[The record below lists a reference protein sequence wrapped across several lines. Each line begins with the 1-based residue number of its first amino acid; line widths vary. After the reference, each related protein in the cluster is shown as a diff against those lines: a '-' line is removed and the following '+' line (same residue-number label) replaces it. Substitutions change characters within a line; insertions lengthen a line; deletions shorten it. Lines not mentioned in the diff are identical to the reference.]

1 MCIWIPAF
9 LFISMSKI
17 LDPVIMLILY
27 PVVVIPLYYFYKKFE
42 KQEKERS
49 KLI

>member
-1 MCIWIPAF
+1 MCVWIPAF

-17 LDPVIMLILY
+17 LDPIIMLISY